1 MEKGI
6 VYLIILLVIV
16 SLAFAESKASTQ
28 APAQGTSPAAPQASP
43 TNTVQSKCPAEAKC
57 ITLEKEMDL
66 SRWCKSCKL
75 VTDKYKVELNDKEG
89 TLYYKNSKVKIDE
102 FPEGTKFVATEKGIE
117 VILPKKLDKLP
128 KTGAFSINAEEEIE
142 LPDGNKLKGKVAVI
156 EGQLKVG
163 QGNSAAIN
171 NVEIKAEKNDVDIT
185 FGEPKKDLKNYVN
198 FGKALT
204 AHGDGFTARLM
215 PGNKYANVEQ
225 NDLLMLS
232 PQNGGT
238 MTLTPRDKTVPELI
252 VTGPAGAKE
261 WGTLWN
267 GQYKTT
273 FGEKGIVKNSI
284 ENLFGKKMGSVPL
297 EADVVDEK
305 GNHLIKDKNGKPHK
319 LLYDNDNRQFI
330 LPEDAKINTDG
341 SFACP
346 GGKGGQSDSERLTAV
361 KERLAEAG
369 RRASA
374 K

>member
-1 MEKGI
+1 MEKRI
-6 VYLIILLVIV
+6 TYLIILLVIV
-16 SLAFAESKASTQ
+16 SFAIAQSQTSTP
-28 APAQGTSPAAPQASP
+28 APGAPPAAQPALP
-43 TNTVQSKCPAEAKC
+43 TNTIQSKCPAEAKC

-66 SRWCKSCKL
+66 SKWCKSCKL

-89 TLYYKNSKVKIDE
+89 TLYYKDSKVKLDE

-117 VILPKKLDKLP
+117 VILPKKLGKLP

-156 EGQLKVG
+156 EGQLRVG

-171 NVEIKAEKNDVDIT
+171 NVEIKAENNDVDIT
-185 FGEPKKDLKNYVN
+185 FGEPKKELKNYVN

-204 AHGDGFTARLM
+204 AHGDGFTARLLS
-215 PGNKYANVEQ
+215 GNKYANVEQ

-305 GNHLIKDKNGKPHK
+305 GNHLIKDKNGKLHK

-330 LPEDAKINTDG
+330 LPEDAKINQDG
-341 SFACP
+341 SFVCP
-346 GGKGGQSDSERLTAV
+346 GGKVGKSDSERLAAV